1 MTCAFF
7 RLLQDGLTPYVL
19 FSSSVFCWLLVFRK
33 TLHLYIKHVTNTV
46 SSSSVGALRFSK

>member
-1 MTCAFF
+1 MTCTFF